1 MFVGGAQTARERKP
15 LGKHLRSAVCVSNW
29 NFLFYLGILLQN
41 YLPLTSSHNDLVMF
55 ALVIFFAKTQR
66 KYRRVA
72 AQTNIILPVPPN
84 ISINRMQTDN
94 FNSEQIKRKY
104 LKTSRV
110 SDISLLLKGEYSNMS
125 RSIKLLLG
133 EVLVK

>member
-41 YLPLTSSHNDLVMF
+41 YLPLSSSHNDLVMF

-66 KYRRVA
+66 KYRRVG
-72 AQTNIILPVPPN
+72 AQTNIILPAPPN
-84 ISINRMQTDN
+84 ISINRMQTGN

-104 LKTSRV
+104 LKSCLYTASQLTQV
-110 SDISLLLKGEYSNMS
+110 CLPKNAGQQHLFY
-125 RSIKLLLG
+125 LG
-133 EVLVK
+133 N